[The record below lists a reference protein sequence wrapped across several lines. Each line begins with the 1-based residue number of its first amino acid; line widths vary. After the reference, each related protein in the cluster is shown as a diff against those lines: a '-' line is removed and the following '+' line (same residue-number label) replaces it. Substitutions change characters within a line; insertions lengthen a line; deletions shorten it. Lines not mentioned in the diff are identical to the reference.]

1 MEPDDVL
8 TYLKQ
13 IPMFRDLEQEGEKEL
28 LRLVPH
34 VQEQTYRSEQLIL
47 DEDEAPDETLLILD
61 GRVRIWRTPDD
72 PNMDLEELGE
82 RGAGDML
89 GRQSLQAGDFEL
101 FNAETLEPTRVLVL
115 PFRDLIRA
123 YQKSDY
129 LREHLGGPLKPG
141 KLTDT
146 LVDIPLFS
154 RLTDRA
160 GTIELYHIGKITHEQ
175 YYHNGEWLFRQGEVS
190 HRLFYILEGEVH
202 LTQVNREG
210 VILDIDV
217 LKPGEIAGET
227 GLLVGDFH
235 DVTATADGYARAL
248 YLERSEFLDLLE
260 TRSHLRR
267 RLQVSDVVNQRRK
280 IRTFDWLREDEWVI
294 SEVQRH
300 WWRLLRQIGVPIL
313 LLLLV
318 TPASIVLLSWQLWL
332 VPVFGIFILVL
343 VGVIAWQYMNWR
355 DDYFVL
361 TTQRVVHIER
371 TWPFSTEREETPLDN
386 VQDIYEIRPGLSSN
400 LLNYGSLVLQ
410 TAGETVD
417 IDMNYIPRPGQ
428 LRDLISEQ
436 MERTRART
444 MLQMRGQIRDLLA
457 RRLRITESPEPKAA
471 EKAEPQ
477 RRRRFL
483 PVAVTRSV
491 WEYFFPPSWVKDE
504 EGNAILWRR
513 YWLPGFLRYSTAL
526 LPLLLMT
533 VGGIAF
539 FATSGN
545 NPDTQLQSPLIWVM
559 AWLFV
564 EAILIAILLWFVEDW
579 RNDYFQLTPS
589 HIILVRRLPLLLQ
602 ESRHEARLDHIQNLG
617 YEIPSILARVLNY
630 GHVQFETAGREGR
643 FELKWVR
650 RPEQIQSTISN
661 QQYEYRQHLQRIEAT
676 QRQQELLSWF
686 ATYDELN
693 RNARQES

>member
-13 IPMFRDLEQEGEKEL
+13 IPMFRDLEQKGEHEL

-34 VQEQTYRSEQLIL
+34 VQEQTYRIGQRIF
-47 DEDEAPDETLLILD
+47 DEDEAPDATVLILE
-61 GRVRIWRTPDD
+61 GTVRVWRTPDD
-72 PNMDLEELGE
+72 PKLDLEELGE
-82 RGAGDML
+82 RYAGDVL
-89 GRQSLQAGDFEL
+89 GRTSLEPGDIEHY
-101 FNAETLEPTRVLVL
+101 NVETTAPTRVLVL

-129 LREHLGGPLKPG
+129 LREHLGGPLKPDS
-141 KLTDT
+141 LAAT
-146 LVDIPLFS
+146 LVKLPLFEG
-154 RLTDRA
+154 LGDRA
-160 GTIELYHIGKITHEQ
+160 GLLELYHIGNITHEQ

-190 HRLFYILEGEVH
+190 NRLFYLLEGRVR
-202 LTQVNREG
+202 LTQINQEG
-210 VILDIDV
+210 FVMEVDSLESGDV
-217 LKPGEIAGET
+217 AGET

-235 DVTATADGYARAL
+235 DVTATADGYARVL
-248 YLERSEFLDLLE
+248 YLERSEFLGLLE
-260 TRSHLRR
+260 ERAHLRR
-267 RLQVSDVVNQRRK
+267 RLKVSDIVNQRRK
-280 IRTFDWLREDEWVI
+280 IRSFDWLRDDEWVI
-294 SEVQRH
+294 SVVQRH
-300 WWRLLRQIGVPIL
+300 WWRLLRQTGVPIL
-313 LLLLV
+313 LLALL
-318 TPASIVLLSWQLWL
+318 TPSAVVMLVRLPWVALLLA
-332 VPVFGIFILVL
+332 IFILVF

-355 DDYFVL
+355 DDFFVL

-371 TWPFSTEREETPLDN
+371 TWPFTTEREETPLDN
-386 VQDIYEIRPGLSSN
+386 VQDIYEIRPGLSAN

-410 TAGETVD
+410 TAGETVE
-417 IDMNYIPRPGQ
+417 IDMNYIPRPGE
-428 LRDLISEQ
+428 LRDLISGQ
-436 MERTRART
+436 MERSRTRT

-457 RRLRITESPEPKAA
+457 RRLRITEGPEPTTAVD
-471 EKAEPQ
+471 EERE

-483 PVAVTRSV
+483 PVAVTRSI

-513 YWLPGFLRYSTAL
+513 YWLPGFLRYSAAFF
-526 LPLLLMT
+526 PFLLMT

-539 FATSGN
+539 FITIWPEADFQTMV
-545 NPDTQLQSPLIWVM
+545 IWVG
-559 AWLFV
+559 AWLFL
-564 EAILIAILLWFVEDW
+564 EAVLLGILLWFVEDW

-617 YEIPSILARVLNY
+617 YEVPTILARVLNY
-630 GHVQFETAGREGR
+630 GHVQFETAGREGK

-650 RPEQIQSTISN
+650 RPEEIQSTISN
-661 QQYEYRQHLQRIEAT
+661 RQYQYRQQLQQIEAT

-693 RNARQES
+693 RNVR